1 VHINPLFLIFCF
13 ALTFG
18 GLRLY
23 RRETAYLVGSSLM
36 VSALLEVV
44 KALEKANGHI
54 HSNDAIKFVNG
65 SHFVAGALLL
75 GAIASIVFMTL
86 SQKKQQSLEQQGL
99 DK

>member
-1 VHINPLFLIFCF
+1 MHIHPLFLIFCF

-36 VSALLEVV
+36 VSALLELV

-54 HSNDAIKFVNG
+54 HSNDAIKFVHG
-65 SHFVAGALLL
+65 AHFVAGALLL
-75 GAIASIVFMTL
+75 GVITSIVFL
-86 SQKKQQSLEQQGL
+86 VVSQKKQQGL
-99 DK
+99 GQLDSGK